1 MIIHLVSLILAMPLW
16 AQSIAMPA
24 VERVQYVD
32 SLPSGYGRTLEGG
45 AIELG
50 PECRTSDERLQ
61 QCLVH
66 EGVHLQGHGECLAY
80 LAQYIMA
87 VEAKQSDAAIIWA
100 RDLYLR
106 YGEPACIK
114 NDTEGWDIH

>member
-1 MIIHLVSLILAMPLW
+1 MIVYLVTLVLSMPLW

-32 SLPSGYGRTLEGG
+32 SLPSGYGQTLEGG
-45 AIELG
+45 VIELG
-50 PECRTSDERLQ
+50 PVCRATDERLQ
-61 QCLVH
+61 QCIVH
-66 EGVHLQGHGECLAY
+66 EGLHLQGHGECLAY

-106 YGEPACIK
+106 YGEPACAT
-114 NDTEGWDIH
+114 NDLEGYDKY